1 MGILASMPS
10 ITLTIEGARI
20 ALVRRLLL
28 KMRAGELSDLR
39 RIETQLSVYG
49 DRRVNMETEPA
60 AITARIEMLSDLLAQ
75 IDAQAP
81 DRDWAVRAARPYSRP
96 CPP

>member
-1 MGILASMPS
+1 MPP
-10 ITLTIEGARI
+10 ITLTIERERI

-28 KMRAGELSDLR
+28 KMRAEELSDLR

-49 DRRVNMETEPA
+49 DRRANMETEPA

-75 IDAQAP
+75 IEAQAT
-81 DRDWAVRAARPYSRP
+81 DGD
-96 CPP
+96 

>member
-1 MGILASMPS
+1 MPP
-10 ITLTIEGARI
+10 ITLTIERQRI

-28 KMRAGELSDLR
+28 KLRAEELSDLR

-49 DRRVNMETEPA
+49 DRRANMEAEPA

-75 IDAQAP
+75 IDAQ
-81 DRDWAVRAARPYSRP
+81 DTGRD
-96 CPP
+96 

>member
-1 MGILASMPS
+1 MPP
-10 ITLTIEGARI
+10 ITLTIESERI

-49 DRRVNMETEPA
+49 DRRANMESEPA
-60 AITARIEMLSDLLAQ
+60 AITARIEMLTDLLAQ
-75 IDAQAP
+75 IDAQET
-81 DRDWAVRAARPYSRP
+81 DRD
-96 CPP
+96 